1 MERDKM
7 KQWLCK
13 KCGYVHTGDSA
24 PAQCPVCHVQ
34 ASAFKEKTADGEKRV
49 LRSITTLDI
58 QYAHRFLGYI
68 GEAQY
73 LHGHTGTLTI
83 EVEGEVN
90 NTNGFV
96 VACNDIKRHTWEYL
110 VNFDHAII
118 LQQEDPILP
127 ELLKVYEAQG
137 IKGGS
142 TWNISTGPAFE
153 NELAKA
159 YPECRLVVVK
169 KVATVENLIEVFYSL
184 LKGTLNIKKLTFKSG
199 DNTATFKVK

>member
-1 MERDKM
+1 M
-7 KQWLCK
+7 KKWVCA
-13 KCGYVHTGDSA
+13 KCGYVHAGGSA
-24 PAQCPVCHVQ
+24 PEHCPVCHVP
-34 ASAFKEKTADGEKRV
+34 ASQFKEKTEDGEKRV
-49 LRSITTLDI
+49 LRSITKFDI

-90 NTNGFV
+90 STNGFV
-96 VACNDIKRHTWEYL
+96 VACNDIKRHAWEYL

-118 LQQEDPILP
+118 LQKEDPILP

-142 TWNISTGPAFE
+142 KWNTSVGPAFDTGI
-153 NELAKA
+153 AKA

-169 KVATVENLIEVFYSL
+169 KVATVENLIEVFHAL
-184 LKGTLNIKKLTFKSG
+184 LKDTLNIKKLTFKSG
-199 DNTATFKVK
+199 DNTASCEY

>member
-1 MERDKM
+1 MRM
-7 KQWLCK
+7 KQWICS
-13 KCGYVHTGDSA
+13 KCGYVHVGESVPDH
-24 PAQCPVCHVQ
+24 CPVCHVP
-34 ASAFKEKTADGEKRV
+34 ASAFKEKKMDGEKRV
-49 LRSITTLDI
+49 LRSITTFDI

-73 LHGHTGTLTI
+73 LHGHTGTLTL

-90 NTNGFV
+90 TINGFV
-96 VACNDIKRHTWEYL
+96 VACNSIKNHAWEYL

-118 LQQEDPILP
+118 LQKEDPILP
-127 ELLKVYEAQG
+127 ELLKVYEKQG

-142 TWNISTGPAFE
+142 TWNSSVGPAFE

-184 LKGTLNIKKLTFKSG
+184 LKDTLNIKKMIFKSG
-199 DNTATFKVK
+199 DNTAAFEVK